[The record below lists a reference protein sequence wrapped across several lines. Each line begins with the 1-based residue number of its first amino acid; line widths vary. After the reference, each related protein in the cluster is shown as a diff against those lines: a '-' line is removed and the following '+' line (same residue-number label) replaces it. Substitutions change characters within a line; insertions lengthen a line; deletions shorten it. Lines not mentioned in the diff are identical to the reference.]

1 VPAGDER
8 RELDSRDPPMNFY
21 DDCDTSVSD
30 SALARVL
37 ARPAAAPRLIALA
50 ELAVFGEPLLD
61 EVVDGRMERIQATQL
76 LTLELGKRCINTRNS
91 RRHWR
96 SFEDMPTCPTSGY
109 KVREVRIKP
118 KFFLRMTRATHL
130 ATRRKIGDVVA
141 ACYAL
146 FMTRI
151 VAVANQKGGV
161 GKTTTAINV
170 AASIASRGYRVL
182 LVDFD
187 PQGNAS
193 SGVGYPRDKVELTVY
208 DALVGDVRLE
218 DVIRPTDI
226 TTLFVA
232 PATTDLVGAEIELI
246 GAESRERFL
255 ANALA
260 PVAAQ
265 YDYVI
270 LDCPPSLGILTLN
283 ALVAAD
289 GVLVPMQAEYF
300 ALEGL
305 SALTATIEKVRAAY
319 NPHLKI
325 DGVLFTMFDGRM
337 NLATQVRAEVTKYFG
352 DSVLET
358 TIPRNVRLSEA
369 PSHGKPVLLYDLR
382 CPGTKSYL
390 AVADEFL
397 DRTLIVGASKGDSV
411 A

>member
-1 VPAGDER
+1 M
-8 RELDSRDPPMNFY
+8 S
-21 DDCDTSVSD
+21 
-30 SALARVL
+30 
-37 ARPAAAPRLIALA
+37 
-50 ELAVFGEPLLD
+50 
-61 EVVDGRMERIQATQL
+61 
-76 LTLELGKRCINTRNS
+76 
-91 RRHWR
+91 
-96 SFEDMPTCPTSGY
+96 
-109 KVREVRIKP
+109 
-118 KFFLRMTRATHL
+118 
-130 ATRRKIGDVVA
+130 
-141 ACYAL
+141 
-146 FMTRI
+146 RI

-161 GKTTTAINV
+161 GKTTTSINL

-193 SGVGYPRDKVELTVY
+193 SGVGYPRDKVELTIY
-208 DALVGDVRLE
+208 DALVGEVSIE

-246 GAESRERFL
+246 GAEQRERFL

-260 PVAAQ
+260 PIASS
-265 YDYVI
+265 YDYIVI
-270 LDCPPSLGILTLN
+270 DCPPSLGMLTLN

-289 GVLVPMQAEYF
+289 GIVVPMQAEYF

-305 SALTATIEKVRAAY
+305 SALTSTIEKVQAAY
-319 NPHLKI
+319 NPHLTI

-337 NLATQVRAEVTKYFG
+337 NLANQVKAEVAKHFG
-352 DSVLET
+352 DKVLDT
-358 TIPRNVRLSEA
+358 TVPRNVRLSEA

-397 DRTLIVGASKGDSV
+397 DRTLITPAAKGQP
-411 A
+411 AA